1 MDGPDVPAACS
12 SFVAFVVPIELS
24 RLSIPGASG
33 PRLLAG
39 AMHVAWR
46 QRYPVARTGR
56 GS

>member
-12 SFVAFVVPIELS
+12 SFVAFAVPIELS
-24 RLSIPGASG
+24 RLSIPGTSG

-46 QRYPVARTGR
+46 QRYPVARTR
-56 GS
+56 RSS